1 MEQYSQIGL
10 ASPDSTWRDQAA
22 CGELVDL
29 DHGSPVAL
37 YAQLAA
43 VLRDQIEAGKIRGRV
58 PSPRTLPQEYDVA
71 IGTAR
76 KALEVLRADGLIV
89 SASGRGHF
97 TVDRP

>member
-1 MEQYSQIGL
+1 M
-10 ASPDSTWRDQAA
+10 ASPDLTWRDRAA
-22 CGELVDL
+22 YGELVEL

-37 YAQLAA
+37 YVQLAA

-58 PSPRTLPQEYDVA
+58 PSPRTLAQEYDVA

-76 KALEVLRADGLIV
+76 KALEVLRADGLVV